1 MTPKPK
7 SVSQPIRFLYLIVY
21 LGFLFMIN
29 RIAFD
34 QWMPLTTP
42 KGLWF
47 FTGAAALVLGSQL
60 VTPFFTSPAAAI
72 SYLVAALVGVF
83 AFDAA
88 SPNLED
94 TVPRNVIIY
103 FCFGMLAVCALNI
116 IFKDSKSRSLRNMSE
131 AARILADNLGSP
143 RFVFSL
149 VIVYSLWEYH
159 RANPAELF
167 FIGVAG
173 IVIAAQQPLE
183 TFGNVIKRTRE
194 VWIPTEAP
202 SVVGCMIA
210 HQSPDL
216 LLIRQD
222 GTETISPGSCL
233 LVADE
238 HAPLKIG
245 VALGYFGRDEG
256 ILLRALEIAV
266 PDNHRARLLELS
278 KRIPAGGASLLDPTE
293 INIFQDEVYLLRNLN
308 CFIGI
313 VAQETSTEKLYFEV
327 IQEKDIEQG
336 RLVETFVFC
345 QGT

>member
-1 MTPKPK
+1 MTQKSK
-7 SVSQPIRFLYLIVY
+7 SVSQPIRFLYLVVY
-21 LGFLFMIN
+21 LGFIFLIN
-29 RIAFD
+29 RLAFD
-34 QWMPLTTP
+34 QWIPLTTP

-72 SYLVAALVGVF
+72 SYLVAALIGVF
-83 AFDAA
+83 AFDAP
-88 SPNLED
+88 SSNLED
-94 TVPRNVIIY
+94 KIPRNIIIF

-116 IFKDSKSRSLRNMSE
+116 IFKDSKNRSLRNMSE

-159 RANPAELF
+159 RANSVELF
-167 FIGVAG
+167 FVGISG

-183 TFGNVIKRTRE
+183 TFGSVVKHTCE
-194 VWIPTEAP
+194 VWIPSEAP

-222 GTETISPGSCL
+222 GTETISTGSCL

-256 ILLRALEIAV
+256 ILLRAIEIVV
-266 PDNHRARLLELS
+266 PDKHRARL
-278 KRIPAGGASLLDPTE
+278 ASLIRKRPRWHL
-293 INIFQDEVYLLRNLN
+293 
-308 CFIGI
+308 
-313 VAQETSTEKLYFEV
+313 
-327 IQEKDIEQG
+327 
-336 RLVETFVFC
+336 
-345 QGT
+345 